1 MEGQSNTFLAQ
12 PHSTAPS
19 KHSEDQPTLQKH
31 NLLTLSHTVSTV
43 DHTLTAVVRADERVA
58 IVAKAE
64 EKWVCGE
71 GGDPLIRPT
80 AEIPKLGPPFKYVQ
94 GGLSALSN
102 YYYAS
107 STKKL

>member
-1 MEGQSNTFLAQ
+1 ME
-12 PHSTAPS
+12 HI
-19 KHSEDQPTLQKH
+19 
-31 NLLTLSHTVSTV
+31 
-43 DHTLTAVVRADERVA
+43 LTAVVRADERVA

-80 AEIPKLGPPFKYVQ
+80 VEIPKLGPPLKYVHV
-94 GGLSALSN
+94 GLSALSY

-107 STKKL
+107 STKNCDPILDSVNM

>member
-1 MEGQSNTFLAQ
+1 M
-12 PHSTAPS
+12 
-19 KHSEDQPTLQKH
+19 
-31 NLLTLSHTVSTV
+31 

-80 AEIPKLGPPFKYVQ
+80 VEIPKLGPPFKYVH
-94 GGLSALSN
+94 GGLSALSY

-107 STKKL
+107 STKNCEPILKRVKMRPDEPFFLI